1 MERIFEFILAKNP
14 RMLEITSRNMNIEKK
29 IFNFIYLKKCLQKK
43 WDRPKEKKIDR
54 VSSNP

>member
-1 MERIFEFILAKNP
+1 
-14 RMLEITSRNMNIEKK
+14 MLEITSRNMNIEKK
-29 IFNFIYLKKCLQKK
+29 IFNFIYLKKCLKKK